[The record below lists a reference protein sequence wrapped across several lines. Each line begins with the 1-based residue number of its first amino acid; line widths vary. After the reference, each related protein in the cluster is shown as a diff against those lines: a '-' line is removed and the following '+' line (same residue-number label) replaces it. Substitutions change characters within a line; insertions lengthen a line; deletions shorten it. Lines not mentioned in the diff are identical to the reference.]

1 LMTTRRSDGSRPPIP
16 GDRDHLWTEMT
27 GAVG

>member
-1 LMTTRRSDGSRPPIP
+1 MTTGRSDGSRPPIP
-16 GDRDHLWTEMT
+16 GDRDHLWTAMT